1 METTVEVKS
10 VAPGKTKRQI
20 DNLYPPKSH
29 ALQISQFGDVSVFQW
44 AEVSTVQIQSPYDII
59 IKVVAASVNPFDYKV
74 RKGTYEKIIS
84 RVKFPFVLGMDFSV
98 CTMVVFLQV
107 LTIVY

>member
-44 AEVSTVQIQSPYDII
+44 AEVSTVQIQSPYDVI
-59 IKVVAASVNPFDYKV
+59 IKVSAAGVNPFDYKF
-74 RKGTYEKIIS
+74 RKGNYAVFGKV
-84 RVKFPFVLGMDFSV
+84 RFPLVLGLEFSV
-98 CTMVVFLQV
+98 CTMMVF
-107 LTIVY
+107 YKF